1 MQSKPAMAPKA
12 DTRRVLIVDDNVQL
26 AENIA
31 EILEFDGHRTDLAV
45 SAEEALTKFPICAPE
60 VVVTD
65 YRLPGMNGAQLVRTL
80 RRNGLQARAV
90 VISAHTD
97 DSTIQ
102 EATDAGA
109 QFVPKPLDLKRLA
122 HLVGDSAA

>member
-1 MQSKPAMAPKA
+1 MEE
-12 DTRRVLIVDDNVQL
+12 RRVLIVDDNVQL

-31 EILEFDGHRTDLAV
+31 EILEFEGFRTDVAE
-45 SAEEALTKFPICAPE
+45 SAEEALQKAPGYGPA

-80 RRNGLQARAV
+80 RTAGLRARAV

-109 QFVPKPLDLKRLA
+109 QFVPKPLDLKKLSL
-122 HLVGDSAA
+122 LVAETA

>member
-1 MQSKPAMAPKA
+1 MEA
-12 DTRRVLIVDDNVQL
+12 RRVLIVDDNIQL

-31 EILEFDGHRTDLAV
+31 EILEFDGHRTHVAV
-45 SAEEALTKFPICAPE
+45 SAEEALTQVPTYAPE

-80 RRNGLQARAV
+80 RSTGLQARAV

-97 DSTIQ
+97 DSTIE
-102 EATDAGA
+102 EATQAGA
-109 QFVPKPLDLKRLA
+109 QFVAKPLDLKRLA
-122 HLVGDSAA
+122 HLVGDTAA

>member
-1 MQSKPAMAPKA
+1 MEAL
-12 DTRRVLIVDDNVQL
+12 RVLIVDDNVQL

-31 EILEFDGHRTDLAV
+31 EILEFEGYRTDVAV
-45 SAEEALTKFPICAPE
+45 SAEEALTKVPTYAPA

-80 RRNGLQARAV
+80 RTAGLRARAV

-102 EATDAGA
+102 EAMDAGA
-109 QFVPKPLDLKRLA
+109 QFVPKPLDFKKLSL
-122 HLVGDSAA
+122 LVGDVA

>member
-1 MQSKPAMAPKA
+1 MEA
-12 DTRRVLIVDDNVQL
+12 RRVLIVDDNVEL

-31 EILEFDGHRTDLAV
+31 EILESEGHRTDVAV
-45 SAEEALTKFPICAPE
+45 SAEEALRMVPIYAPE

-80 RRNGLQARAV
+80 RIGGLRARAV

-97 DSTIQ
+97 DSTVQ
-102 EATDAGA
+102 EATEAGA
-109 QFVPKPLDLKRLA
+109 DFVPKPLDLTKLSL
-122 HLVGDSAA
+122 LVGHTPA

>member
-1 MQSKPAMAPKA
+1 MEAL
-12 DTRRVLIVDDNVQL
+12 RVLIVDDNVQL

-31 EILEFDGHRTDLAV
+31 EILEFEGYRTDVAV
-45 SAEEALTKFPICAPE
+45 SAEEALTKVPAYAPE

-80 RRNGLQARAV
+80 RTAGLRARAV

-109 QFVPKPLDLKRLA
+109 QFVPKPLDFKKLSL
-122 HLVGDSAA
+122 LLGDGT

>member
-1 MQSKPAMAPKA
+1 MEA
-12 DTRRVLIVDDNVQL
+12 RRVLIVDDNVQL

-31 EILEFDGHRTDLAV
+31 EILEFDGHRTDVAV
-45 SAEEALTKFPICAPE
+45 SAEEALTKVPIYAPE

-65 YRLPGMNGAQLVRTL
+65 FRLPGMNGAQLVRKL
-80 RRNGLQARAV
+80 RSAGLRALAV

-109 QFVPKPLDLKRLA
+109 RFIPKPSDLKALSG
-122 HLVGDSAA
+122 LVGDAAG

>member
-1 MQSKPAMAPKA
+1 MEA
-12 DTRRVLIVDDNVQL
+12 RRVLIVDDNVQL

-31 EILEFDGHRTDLAV
+31 EILEFDGHRTDVAV
-45 SAEEALTKFPICAPE
+45 SAEEALSKLPIYSPE

-65 YRLPGMNGAQLVRTL
+65 YRLPGMNGAQLVRRL
-80 RRNGLQARAV
+80 RSAGVRARAV

-109 QFVPKPLDLKRLA
+109 QFVPKPLDFKRLSVL
-122 HLVGDSAA
+122 LVGDAVA

>member
-1 MQSKPAMAPKA
+1 MEA
-12 DTRRVLIVDDNVQL
+12 RRVLIVDDNVQL

-31 EILEFDGHRTDLAV
+31 EILEFDGHLTNVAV
-45 SAEEALTKFPICAPE
+45 SAEDALTKVPICSPE

-65 YRLPGMNGAQLVRTL
+65 YRLPGMNGVQLVRTL
-80 RRNGLQARAV
+80 RNAGLRARAV

-102 EATDAGA
+102 EAADAGA
-109 QFVPKPLDLKRLA
+109 DFVPKPLDLKRLSV
-122 HLVGDSAA
+122 LVGDAFA

>member
-1 MQSKPAMAPKA
+1 MEA
-12 DTRRVLIVDDNVQL
+12 RRVLIVDDNVQL

-31 EILEFDGHRTDLAV
+31 EILEFDGHLTALAV
-45 SAEEALTKFPICAPE
+45 SAEEALTKVPICTPE

-80 RRNGLQARAV
+80 LSAGLRARAV

-102 EATDAGA
+102 EATEAGA
-109 QFVPKPLDLKRLA
+109 QFVPKPLDFKRLSV
-122 HLVGDSAA
+122 LVADAVA

>member
-1 MQSKPAMAPKA
+1 MEA
-12 DTRRVLIVDDNVQL
+12 RRVLIVDDNVQL

-31 EILEFDGHRTDLAV
+31 EILEFEGFRTDVAL
-45 SAEEALTKFPICAPE
+45 SAEEALKKVPVYAPE

-65 YRLPGMNGAQLVRTL
+65 YRLPGMNGAQLVRML
-80 RRNGLQARAV
+80 RTAGVRARAV

-109 QFVPKPLDLKRLA
+109 QFVAKPVDFKILSV
-122 HLVGDSAA
+122 LVGDTAA

>member
-1 MQSKPAMAPKA
+1 MEA
-12 DTRRVLIVDDNVQL
+12 RRVLIVDDNVQL

-31 EILEFDGHRTDLAV
+31 EILEFDGHRTNVAV
-45 SAEEALTKFPICAPE
+45 SAEDALAKVPGYAPE

-65 YRLPGMNGAQLVRTL
+65 YRLPGMNGAQLVKML
-80 RRNGLQARAV
+80 RGAGLHARAV

-109 QFVPKPLDLKRLA
+109 KFVAKPLDLKMLSD
-122 HLVGDSAA
+122 LIGDTAA